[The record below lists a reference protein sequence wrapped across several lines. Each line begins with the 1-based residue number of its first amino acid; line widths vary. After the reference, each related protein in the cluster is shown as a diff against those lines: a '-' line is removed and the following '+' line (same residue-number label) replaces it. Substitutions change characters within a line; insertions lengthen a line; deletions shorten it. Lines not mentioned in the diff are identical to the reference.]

1 MQRDV
6 LEAAMSWR
14 QLGRMSTHA
23 YRTTLA
29 AALTALLLATWAWAG
44 DNDPS
49 ADAGSG
55 DAETDWEADWDL
67 EERIAAVSDGDL
79 RFLPVGS
86 VADAHIHH
94 NEIRIGAASLRHGWI
109 RLVQCHDQLDAV
121 PAAQVTFRPGR
132 IRNLRVE
139 RAESIG
145 RAWVEG
151 HTVQLTDVGHGAK
164 LCVSG
169 ESRALSYLGEGRY
182 RLQNGP
188 YMRRFLDGY
197 YPMRVVLDVRYP
209 DAALRLI
216 SHQPD
221 TAPGFDLQR
230 EPGRVLVDAAFEGR
244 LYTCLDFLS
253 PGAISEAAPLP
264 CPADQGPATIE

>member
-1 MQRDV
+1 MRRDA
-6 LEAAMSWR
+6 LEAAVSRR
-14 QLGRMSTHA
+14 QMRAMGFYPYLA
-23 YRTTLA
+23 TLA
-29 AALTALLLATWAWAG
+29 AALAVLSLVTSTWAG
-44 DNDPS
+44 DDGPLADS
-49 ADAGSG
+49 ASEDLEAG
-55 DAETDWEADWDL
+55 WEEGWDL
-67 EERIAAVSDGDL
+67 EERIAAVNDGEL
-79 RFLPVGS
+79 RFLPIGS
-86 VADAHIHH
+86 VVDAHVHH
-94 NEIRIGAASLRHGWI
+94 NEIRISAASLRHGWI

-145 RAWVEG
+145 QAWVEG

-209 DAALRLI
+209 DDALRLL

-221 TAPGFDLQR
+221 TAPGFDLKR
-230 EPGRVLVDAAFEGR
+230 ESGRVLVDAAFEGR

-253 PGAISEAAPLP
+253 PGATTAVAPPP
-264 CPADQGPATIE
+264 CPADQRPATIE